1 MPNLPPPAPS
11 RAQWNTSKRAALPLT
26 SKQKMA
32 IGIIAKQAYAK
43 AQQAYSTDDLNATEW
58 TRREAREAT
67 GGHTISEATQGE
79 FLRLRAHFSAKAGD
93 LGQAFEDE
101 LNDNPEAQ
109 RVSNAKF
116 KISQHLEAGGYS
128 LEYADRICV
137 DKFKCHVKHATG
149 AQLEAVAMDL
159 KNRVAA
165 QRKRNAGKA

>member
-1 MPNLPPPAPS
+1 MPLPPPAPS
-11 RAQWNTSKRAALPLT
+11 RANWHTSKRAALPLT

-32 IGIIAKQAYAK
+32 IGIIARKAYAK

-58 TRREAREAT
+58 ARREAREAT

-79 FLRLRAHFSAKAGD
+79 FLRLRAHFSRLAGD
-93 LGQAFEDE
+93 LGQAFDDE

-109 RVSNAKF
+109 RVANAKF
-116 KISQHLEAGGYS
+116 KIGQHLEAGGYS
-128 LEYADRICV
+128 KEYADRICV
-137 DKFKCHVKHATG
+137 DKFRSHIDHATG

-165 QRKRNAGKA
+165 QKQRNAANA